1 MKYPTVSSLCEGI
14 AESIRRKEGS
24 TEKINPQDF
33 VERINALS
41 IGGGGEEYGVY
52 LKILDVDCNIDSGIS
67 STLTSDSPEVVEF
80 FSDAFSLG
88 AKHYRDGTPTYSH
101 DIMYEQLAKVAIEAK
116 RKEMGMPSRYDA
128 LQKKVPLLALRTKDK
143 AEEDGFGE
151 RLIILSNINDLR
163 EATSGANSGT
173 IYCQTSPIGYELG
186 YDDINTPGTVVWFSP
201 EGIRI
206 YNFE

>member
-1 MKYPTVSSLCEGI
+1 MKYPTVSALCDGI
-14 AESIRRKEGS
+14 AGAIKAKEGS
-24 TEKINPQDF
+24 SALINPQDF
-33 VERINALS
+33 VDRINALS

-67 STLTSDSPEVVEF
+67 STLTSDSPEVTEF

-88 AKHYRDGTPTYSH
+88 AKDYRDGTPIYSH

-116 RKEMGMPSRYDA
+116 RKEMGMPNIYDT
-128 LQKKVPLLALRTKDK
+128 LQKKVPLLALRTK
-143 AEEDGFGE
+143 AEEDGWDE
-151 RLIILSNINDLR
+151 RLIILSNIEDLR
-163 EATSGANSGT
+163 ETTSGANSGT
-173 IYCQTSPIGYELG
+173 IYCNTSSIGYELG
-186 YDDINTPGTVVWFSP
+186 YDDIWTPSTVVWFSP